1 MKEQIIQIENVS
13 MEYHMS
19 SEKIDNIKEFFIKKI
34 KGHISY
40 DTLWALKNISFQVKR
55 GESVAL
61 IGLNGSG
68 KSTLLKILAG
78 VLNPTKGKARVH
90 GSVAPLI
97 ELGAGFD
104 MDLTAREN
112 VWLNGAILGYNRN
125 AMRKH
130 YDEIVEFAELQEF
143 MDTPLKNFS
152 SGMLAR
158 LAFSVMTFG
167 TPDVLIVDEVL
178 SVGDFTFQEKCKRR
192 IREMQKN
199 GTTILLVSHSMEQV
213 YTVCDRAI
221 WLEKGVL
228 KMDGTAKTV
237 TEAYLK
243 SGREEAVVEDQISF
257 DFVVP
262 LYRTPRVY
270 LDDLIRSIQNQ
281 TYKRWELY
289 LSDGSGEDSP
299 LHEALTQYAKEDERI
314 HIIQNHC
321 QLHRAENTNQ
331 ALKRVTGDYIVF
343 VDHDDTLE
351 PDALSEC
358 VKVIRQD
365 PGIQFVYTDSD
376 KLSEDGTEYSQPCR
390 KPDFNMEL
398 LRAYNYICHL
408 SVIRRTLVEKVG
420 FLSPEYNGA
429 QDYDYILRCAEE
441 TERIVHI
448 PKILYHWRMSPGSLA
463 TAVWNKPYAYDAG
476 RNLLKAH
483 YKRMGFCVELEY
495 TRYGA
500 FHATYRIEGNPLV
513 SVLIFHHGS
522 EREFQECEEFLK
534 KESSYQ
540 NLEILPYGSGEVHG
554 EYLLFLESSMRMKDA
569 DSIREMLGC
578 CMRQDVGAVGARILA
593 CDDTIWHA
601 GIEVHSDGSSEYV
614 FRGVKKDNPAY
625 YPQTMYAREYAAVSA
640 SCLMIRKEV
649 YEECGIE
656 VQPDEV
662 SFCQSIGMKGYR
674 MIYLPHA
681 VFSIWN

>member
-1 MKEQIIQIENVS
+1 MKEQIIQVENVS
-13 MEYHMS
+13 MEFHMS

-40 DTLWALKNISFQVKR
+40 DTLWALKNISFQITR

-61 IGLNGSG
+61 VGLNGSG

-78 VLNPTKGKARVH
+78 VLKPTKGRVRVH

-112 VWLNGAILGYNRN
+112 VWLNGAILGYNRS
-125 AMRKH
+125 AMREH

-192 IREMQKN
+192 IREMQKK

-213 YTVCDRAI
+213 QEVCDRAI
-221 WLEKGVL
+221 WLEKGRM
-228 KMDGTAKTV
+228 KMDGSTKMV

-243 SGREEAVVEDQISF
+243 SGEENISF
-257 DFVVP
+257 DIVVP
-262 LYRTPRVY
+262 LYRTPLIY
-270 LDDLIRSIQNQ
+270 LDDMIHSIQAQ
-281 TYKRWELY
+281 TYDKWQLY
-289 LSDGSGEDSP
+289 LSDGSGEASSLDEV
-299 LHEALTQYAKEDERI
+299 LMQYAKGDKRI

-321 QLHRAENTNQ
+321 QLHRSENTNQ
-331 ALKRVTGDYIVF
+331 ALKKVTGDYVVF
-343 VDHDDTLE
+343 VDHDDMLE
-351 PDALSEC
+351 PDALQEC

-365 PGIQFVYTDSD
+365 PGVQFIYTDSD

-420 FLSPEYNGA
+420 FMSPKYNGA

-463 TAVWNKPYAYDAG
+463 TAVENKPYAYDAG

-483 YKRMGFCVELEY
+483 YERMGYYVDLEY

-500 FHATYRIEGNPLV
+500 FHATYRIKGNPLV
-513 SVLIFHHGS
+513 SVLIFNHGS
-522 EREFQECEEFLK
+522 EQEFQECAEFLK
-534 KESSYQ
+534 QESSYQ
-540 NLEILPYGSGEVHG
+540 NLEILPYGSKDVKG
-554 EYLLFLESSMRMKDA
+554 EYLLFLDSRIRLEDSE
-569 DSIREMLGC
+569 SIREMLGC
-578 CMRQDVGAVGARILA
+578 CMRQDVGVVGARILA
-593 CDDTIWHA
+593 CDETIWHA
-601 GIEVHSDGSSEYV
+601 GIDVHSDGAPEYV
-614 FRGVKKDNPAY
+614 FRGVPKDKPEY
-625 YPQTMYAREYAAVSA
+625 YPHTMYAREYAAVSA
-640 SCLMIRKEV
+640 SCMMIRRSVYGDGEREV
-649 YEECGIE
+649 L
-656 VQPDEV
+656 PDEV
-662 SFCQSIGMKGYR
+662 AFCQDLHRKGYR
-674 MIYLPHA
+674 IIYLPHA
-681 VFSIWN
+681 VFSIRD